1 MVLFGVEC
9 LGVHRTRLVD
19 YYVAEDVWSWRSSW
33 AFEEFLKTDDFMR
46 GGMSEYVYLVE
57 RSDRTVLDDSRSG
70 SGSVLRRHEHQH
82 EHREGRRATG
92 HQREDSTT
100 VNVDHHMS

>member
-19 YYVAEDVWSWRSSW
+19 YYDAEDVWSWRSNW
-33 AFEEFLKTDDFMR
+33 AFDEFLKTDGFTH

-57 RSDRTVLDDSRSG
+57 RSDRTVLDDSRSRP
-70 SGSVLRRHEHQH
+70 GSVLRRHEHQN
-82 EHREGRRATG
+82 EHRERRRATG
-92 HQREDSTT
+92 HQRVDSTA
-100 VNVDHHMS
+100 MSC

>member
-33 AFEEFLKTDDFMR
+33 AFEEFPKTDNFAYS
-46 GGMSEYVYLVE
+46 GMSEYVYLVE
-57 RSDRTVLDDSRSG
+57 RSDRTVLDDAHSG
-70 SGSVLRRHEHQH
+70 SGSFSR
-82 EHREGRRATG
+82 
-92 HQREDSTT
+92 
-100 VNVDHHMS
+100 